1 MRICR
6 FSRDGGAP
14 DRLGIVD
21 GGDVL
26 DVSAA
31 CDLLRPRRWP
41 VPPGDQLI
49 AELPR
54 LRGEIARLAERA
66 ERIALAEIVLHAP
79 VANPSKILCGAGN
92 WPEHREA
99 IGGKTMR
106 DLGFLY
112 KTTNALAGAGEGV
125 TLSHPGRVTVHEAEL
140 AIVIGAGGRHIA
152 AADALDHVAGY
163 AIGLDMTMQ
172 GPENFTHNKGF
183 DSYGVVG
190 PWLVTADEV
199 PDPGAIA
206 FEFRVNGELRQAD
219 RFDRLVLGVAE
230 LIEYAASAMTLF
242 PGDIIMTGT
251 PGGVAAVAP
260 GDVMDARFD
269 IIGDMRVAV
278 RAG

>member
-6 FSRDGGAP
+6 FSRHGGAP
-14 DRLGIVD
+14 DRLGLVD
-21 GGDVL
+21 GEDVL

-31 CDLLRPRRWP
+31 CDLLAPRRWP
-41 VPPGDQLI
+41 APPGDQFI

-54 LRGEIARLAERA
+54 LRDAITALAEQA
-66 ERIALAEIVLHAP
+66 ERIALADIVLHAP

-92 WPEHREA
+92 WPEHRA
-99 IGGKTMR
+99 AMGGRTMR
-106 DLGFLY
+106 DMGFLY
-112 KTTNALAGAGEGV
+112 KTTNALAGPGEGV
-125 TLSHPGRVTVHEAEL
+125 TLSHPDRVTVHEAEL
-140 AIVIGAGGRHIA
+140 AIVIGTGGRHIA
-152 AADALDHVAGY
+152 AAEALDHVAGY

-199 PDPGAIA
+199 PDPGAIT
-206 FEFRVNGELRQAD
+206 FEFRVNGEVRQAG
-219 RFDRLVLGVAE
+219 RFDRLILGVPE

-251 PGGVAAVAP
+251 PGGVAAVEP

-269 IIGDMRVAV
+269 IIGEMRVAV

>member
-6 FSRDGGAP
+6 FSRPGGLP
-14 DRLGIVD
+14 DRLGLVD

-31 CDLLRPRRWP
+31 CDLLPPRRWP
-41 VPPGDQLI
+41 APPGDQLI

-54 LRGEIARLAERA
+54 LREAIAALAERA
-66 ERIALAEIVLHAP
+66 ERIALADVMLHAP

-92 WPEHREA
+92 WPEHRDA
-99 IGGKTMR
+99 MGGKTMR

-112 KTTNALAGAGEGV
+112 KTTNALVGPGEGV
-125 TLSHPGRVTVHEAEL
+125 TLSHPGRVTLHECEL
-140 AIVIGAGGRHIA
+140 AIVIGTGGRHIA

-230 LIEYAASAMTLF
+230 LIEYAASVMTLF

-260 GDVMDARFD
+260 GDVMEATFD